1 MVSPAVAAS
10 LFAEGAH
17 RPGVLPD
24 QARRAGLMIA
34 ALLGP
39 ALLVFLPIAPMIMG
53 LFGVEYARHGLTL
66 LALLVFS
73 AIPDAL
79 TNVYVSMLRVRGQV
93 WRAAGLNVGMAVVAL
108 ALAWVAL
115 PLLGIAGAGLAWL
128 IAQVCGGVFVAMH
141 VGGAS
146 RRSWCVYIKGWRA
159 PSRMMVTKG
168 RSVDA

>member
-66 LALLVFS
+66 LALLVLS

-79 TNVYVSMLRVRGQV
+79 TNVYVSVLRVRGQV
-93 WRAAGLNVGMAVVAL
+93 WRAAELNVGMAVVAL

-115 PLLGIAGAGLAWL
+115 PLLGIGGAGLAWL
-128 IAQVCGGVFVAMH
+128 IAQICGGVFVAIH
-141 VGGAS
+141 VGGACW
-146 RRSWCVYIKGWRA
+146 RSWGVYIKGWRA
-159 PSRMMVTKG
+159 PSRMMVVKG
-168 RSVDA
+168 RSVDT